1 MLGKELKERLKAGQP
16 VFGVAMES
24 YGQAR
29 WPRFFAEYAPVDY
42 VWLESEHA
50 PNGRE
55 SIAWAAQL
63 YAAYGIAPLVRIPDI
78 SPSQAAMV
86 LDAGAHGVIV
96 PYVETVE
103 QTRAMV
109 GAAKFRPLKGQA
121 LANAVATGAFPNDH
135 TRDYLEN
142 WNANSTLVLMI
153 ESAVG
158 IANLPDILAV
168 GHVDAIFMG
177 PHDLSVNLGIPEQ
190 YDHPR
195 FLEAVDQI
203 IATCKA
209 AGVGVGMHV
218 FFTGVQ
224 SAAAVFQRGMNFIS
238 FRGDTLFVAE
248 ALRHELG
255 HLRSVI
261 QPGEPH

>member
-1 MLGKELKERLKAGQP
+1 MRGKELKERLKSGKP
-16 VFGVAMES
+16 VFGVAMEGI
-24 YGQAR
+24 GQAR
-29 WPRFFAEYAPVDY
+29 WPRFFANYAPIDY

-50 PNGRE
+50 PNGRD
-55 SIAWAAQL
+55 SLAWAAQL
-63 YAAYGIAPLVRIPDI
+63 YAAHGIAPLVRIPDI
-78 SPSQAAMV
+78 SPSQAAMA

-109 GAAKFRPLKGQA
+109 GAAKFRPLKGQS
-121 LANAVATGAFPNDH
+121 LAKAVATGVFPNDH
-135 TRDYLEN
+135 TREYLED
-142 WNANSTLVLMI
+142 WNADSALVLMI

-195 FLEAVDQI
+195 FLEAVDQV

-209 AGVGVGMHV
+209 ASVGVGMHV
-218 FFTGVQ
+218 FFADVKA
-224 SAAAVFQRGMNFIS
+224 AAAVFQRGMNLIS

-255 HLRSVI
+255 YLRSVI
-261 QPGEPH
+261 QPGA